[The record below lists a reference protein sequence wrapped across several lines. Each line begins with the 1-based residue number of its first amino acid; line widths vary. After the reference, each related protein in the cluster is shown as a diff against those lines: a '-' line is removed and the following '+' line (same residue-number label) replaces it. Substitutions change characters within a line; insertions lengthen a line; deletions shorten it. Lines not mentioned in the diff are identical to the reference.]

1 MKFRTLEA
9 LQEHNAKVRSLK
21 KEQNK
26 DKNKDKDLVSIK
38 EELEEVK
45 EEIPAVDAKEVK
57 EEKEAKEEK
66 PEVIHKFMVTEEEEN
81 NILN

>member
-45 EEIPAVDAKEVK
+45 EEIPAIDVK
-57 EEKEAKEEK
+57 EEKEETGEK

-81 NILN
+81 NILDE

>member
-45 EEIPAVDAKEVK
+45 EEIPAVDVKEVK
-57 EEKEAKEEK
+57 EEKEEK